1 MKLSNS
7 SGRSRFS
14 EERAMEEKPKLAEL
28 MAEVEFAQRRQMA
41 EDPTEQI
48 GDQEK
53 LAKAKT
59 RSEVY
64 EAMERKGSEV
74 DQSEIIEDPNGN
86 CYWTAGDYTQASS
99 EISSCR

>member
-1 MKLSNS
+1 
-7 SGRSRFS
+7 
-14 EERAMEEKPKLAEL
+14 MEEKPKLAEL

-48 GDQEK
+48 GVQEK

-74 DQSEIIEDPNGN
+74 DQSEIIRGSKWKLLLDSRRL
-86 CYWTAGDYTQASS
+86 YTS
-99 EISSCR
+99 IK